1 MKTLLVLVI
10 FVIEITILQVSAF
23 DCGDQLGPVP
33 NPDDCSSFYLCS
45 LDGTATLEH
54 CHEEEMFDDL
64 LLICNYGY
72 AVDCGERPRPGGS
85 TTTTTPI
92 YSTSGTTM
100 TPGSTTTTVP
110 ESTTTT
116 VPESTTTVPGST
128 TTTIST
134 TTTNDNGYHL
144 RFPDKVVGL
153 YVVLADDTED
163 GYHTDDEW
171 EPKLY
176 PYQQGGEVI
185 KSNVVVILNLQSF
198 FVI

>member
-10 FVIEITILQVSAF
+10 FVIEITVLQVSAF

-45 LDGTATLEH
+45 PDGTATLEH

-64 LLICNYGY
+64 LLICNYDY

-85 TTTTTPI
+85 TTTTPI
-92 YSTSGTTM
+92 YSTSGSTM

-116 VPESTTTVPGST
+116 VPGSTITVPGST
-128 TTTIST
+128 TTTST

-185 KSNVVVILNLQSF
+185 KSNVIVILNLQSF

>member
-10 FVIEITILQVSAF
+10 FVSEITVLQVSAF

-64 LLICNYGY
+64 LLICNYDY

-85 TTTTTPI
+85 TTTPI
-92 YSTSGTTM
+92 YSTSGSTM

-116 VPESTTTVPGST
+116 VPESTTTLPGST
-128 TTTIST
+128 TTTTST

-185 KSNVVVILNLQSF
+185 KSNVVVILNLHSF
-198 FVI
+198 LVI

>member
-64 LLICNYGY
+64 LLICNYDY
-72 AVDCGERPRPGGS
+72 AVDCGERPRPG
-85 TTTTTPI
+85 
-92 YSTSGTTM
+92 
-100 TPGSTTTTVP
+100 GSTTTTVP

-128 TTTIST
+128 TTTST
-134 TTTNDNGYHL
+134 TTTNDDGYHL

>member
-10 FVIEITILQVSAF
+10 FVIEITIQVSAF

-64 LLICNYGY
+64 LLICNYDY

-85 TTTTTPI
+85 TTTTPI
-92 YSTSGTTM
+92 YSTSGSTM

-128 TTTIST
+128 TTTST

-185 KSNVVVILNLQSF
+185 KSNVVVILNLHSF
-198 FVI
+198 LVI